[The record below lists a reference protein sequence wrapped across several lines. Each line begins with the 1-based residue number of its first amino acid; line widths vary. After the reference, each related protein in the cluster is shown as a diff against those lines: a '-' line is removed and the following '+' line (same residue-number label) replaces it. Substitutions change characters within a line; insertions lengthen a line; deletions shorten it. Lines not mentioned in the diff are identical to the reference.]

1 VTKHLLKIC
10 DLKHNAD
17 LNQTL
22 KSLTSK
28 HQNIKTSKHQYQ
40 QQGIA
45 KKWRPVSL

>member
-28 HQNIKTSKHQYQ
+28 HQYQ